1 MSRQRSSSFYW
12 RPGSLA
18 RRWWSEFRRPR
29 GDLPWFK
36 RVRRRLLL
44 WLPIAVPAILI
55 LGGLS
60 AYVGIGLRA
69 RYLAAE
75 GMRSVANDVFA
86 RGYRQIMVAQSLRPG
101 DPAVHRA
108 WVYVRSR
115 TNDEPMLAEWEALA
129 AEDEL
134 TPLEAKEHAR
144 LALVF
149 GTEAQFDA
157 AITALEAKGEAGHV
171 AGLRAQLAA
180 RRGDYSRAVALGRT
194 AVAAGDD
201 DELRLELLRFLLMRY
216 GPALMPPAVPS
227 EEDDQAMAEI
237 VQLTEALRGT
247 KYGPRAVSMA
257 LPAAPIPRTIAW
269 QWAQDALQDRSAGN
283 LALLLAADYS
293 VESGAAEAA
302 TLAAEFRPVF
312 QDAPLDRRAEFASW
326 LNRNGQSAL
335 VPEVLNADDAVS
347 GTSAYA
353 ARAEALSN
361 LAQWPALYEMSG
373 MESSVVPLSLRLS
386 TRAVA
391 ARRLGEDSL
400 VPDLVAQSLDNAS
413 REQRLPETVRAF
425 DFHGESVLVDDILL
439 ALCARRDAAP
449 EAYPLARA
457 RFKGRGDEEAV
468 LRALD
473 AAGQVVPDHLAVQD
487 SRRRRDLLAGR
498 PVDPAETAAAI
509 AVAPA
514 DIPLRLTH
522 ALALVKADRSDEAL
536 AVFDQVDVFLTELSP
551 AEQAIV
557 YAVLRRANGQSFN
570 AARLLAAIDRTRLTD
585 EEDALITEDL

>member
-1 MSRQRSSSFYW
+1 MSRERSSSAR
-12 RPGSLA
+12 RPRGLVG
-18 RRWWSEFRRPR
+18 RWWSEFRQPR

-36 RVRRRLLL
+36 RIRRRFLL
-44 WLPIAVPAILI
+44 WLPIAVPAIII

-75 GMRSVANDVFA
+75 GMRSVENDVFA

-101 DPAVHRA
+101 DPVVHRA

-129 AEDEL
+129 AADDL
-134 TPLEAKEHAR
+134 TPLEAREHAR

-157 AITALEAKGEAGHV
+157 AITALEGKGEAGHV

-180 RRGDYSRAVALGRT
+180 RRGDYSRAVALART

-201 DELRLELLRFLLMRY
+201 DELRLELLRFLLLRY
-216 GPALMPPAVPS
+216 GPALLPPAVPS

-237 VQLTEALRGT
+237 LQLTEALRGT

-257 LPAAPIPRTIAW
+257 LPAAPIPRTTAW
-269 QWAQDALQDRSAGN
+269 KWAQDALQDRSAGN
-283 LALLLAADYS
+283 PALFLAADYS
-293 VESGAAEAA
+293 IESGAAEAA

-312 QDAPLDRRAEFASW
+312 EDAPLDRRAEFANW

-347 GTSAYA
+347 ETSAYA
-353 ARAEALSN
+353 ARSEALSN

-373 MESSVVPLSLRLS
+373 MESTVVPLSLRLS

-391 ARRLGEDSL
+391 ARRLGQDSL
-400 VPDLVAQSLDNAS
+400 VPDLVAQSLDNAA
-413 REQRLPETVRAF
+413 REQRLAQTVRAL

-439 ALCARRDAAP
+439 ALCARQDSAP

-457 RFKGRGDEEAV
+457 RFKGRGDEDTL

-514 DIPLRLTH
+514 NIPLRLTH
-522 ALALVKADRSDEAL
+522 ALALVKAGRNDEAL
-536 AVFDQVDVFLTELSP
+536 AVFDQVDVFLPELTP

-557 YAVLRRANGQSFN
+557 YAVLRGASGQSFN
-570 AARLLAAIDRTRLTD
+570 AARLLAAIDQTRLTA
-585 EEDALITEDL
+585 EEMNLLTPAP